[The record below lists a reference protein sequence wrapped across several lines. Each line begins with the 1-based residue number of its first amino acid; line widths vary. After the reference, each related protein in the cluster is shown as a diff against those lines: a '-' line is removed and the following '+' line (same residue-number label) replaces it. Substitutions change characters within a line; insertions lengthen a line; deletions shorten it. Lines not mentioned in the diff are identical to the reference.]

1 MTPSTTILIFSR
13 HFPGPLLRAPLLL
26 NDVIALPL
34 CIISTQIPG
43 IVLICLS
50 LIVAIID
57 LIAYL
62 KTRSRRVS
70 AEESEVVR
78 VNALRM
84 SADAFMSCGLL
95 ITWIIALVGVLQRDY
110 YYWNWDHVGVIAV
123 FTLFLAWCVPPFLF
137 LPWYLELG

>member
-1 MTPSTTILIFSR
+1 MAPPSTAILIFSW
-13 HFPGPLLRAPLLL
+13 HLPGPLLRAPLLL
-26 NDVIALPL
+26 NNIIALPL

-50 LIVAIID
+50 LLVAIID

-70 AEESEVVR
+70 AEESQEVH

-95 ITWIIALVGVLQRDY
+95 VTWIIGLVSVMRRNY
-110 YYWNWDHVGVIAV
+110 YDWSWDRVGVIAV
-123 FTLFLAWCVPPFLF
+123 VTLFLAWCVSPFLTVASH
-137 LPWYLELG
+137 